1 LVSGTAGTGKTSI
14 AAAFTKAACQRGE
27 KCLFFGFEE
36 SPAQIIR
43 NMLSIGIDLAPC
55 VKAGLLRFHTSRPT
69 LYGLETHLTVMHKQI
84 EEFKPSVVIVDP
96 VTNMMSAGVPQ
107 DVRSMLL
114 RLMDYLKGRQITTMM
129 TSLSSVGDAIDE
141 SVGGVSSLI
150 DTWVFVQ
157 DIEIGGER
165 NRGLYILKS
174 RGMAHSNQ
182 IREFVLSDHGI
193 ELLDVY
199 LGPSGVVLAGSARL
213 AQAAREQAEDA
224 ASKQEILRLRTHA
237 QAQRK
242 ALEAQIAALQAQG
255 LAQNQAIEHLAAQDQ
270 LRAVQGQADRT
281 AMARSREAD
290 VAAPVVA
297 SPHRG
302 RHL

>member
-1 LVSGTAGTGKTSI
+1 
-14 AAAFTKAACQRGE
+14 
-27 KCLFFGFEE
+27 
-36 SPAQIIR
+36 
-43 NMLSIGIDLAPC
+43 MLSIGIDLAPC

-84 EEFKPSVVIVDP
+84 EEFKPSVVVVDP

-199 LGPSGVVLAGSARL
+199 VGPSGVVLAGSARL

-290 VAAPVVA
+290 VAAPA
-297 SPHRG
+297 IGKG
-302 RHL
+302 RNGSHK

>member
-1 LVSGTAGTGKTSI
+1 MEWLKDKGNAEFLQQGHSNPIILHAGQDERTPQQTRGGRPEELDHLEAIGLDTMMGGKGFFRGSSILISGTAGTGKTSL
-14 AAAFTKAACQRGE
+14 AAAFARAACQRGE

-36 SPAQIIR
+36 SPAQIVR
-43 NMLSIGIDLAPC
+43 NMLSIGINLEPY
-55 VKAGLLRFHTSRPT
+55 VRRGLLRFHTSRPT

-96 VTNMMSAGVPQ
+96 VTNMMSAGVAQ

-182 IREFVLSDHGI
+182 IREFVLSNQGI
-193 ELLDVY
+193 VY
-199 LGPSGVVLAGSARL
+199 LR
-213 AQAAREQAEDA
+213 
-224 ASKQEILRLRTHA
+224 
-237 QAQRK
+237 
-242 ALEAQIAALQAQG
+242 
-255 LAQNQAIEHLAAQDQ
+255 
-270 LRAVQGQADRT
+270 
-281 AMARSREAD
+281 
-290 VAAPVVA
+290 
-297 SPHRG
+297 RG
-302 RHL
+302 ICS